1 MDSKSNDS
9 KAQPPAQDSGVEN
22 STAAAASGQ
31 DNSNQYAKA
40 VSGVFQSFT
49 KGLVNTSQSAVKA
62 VQVRARHL
70 VSQNK
75 RRYQEGGFD
84 LDLTYITENIIAM
97 GFPAG
102 DISSGIFGYVEGF
115 YRNHMEEVINFLE
128 TQHKGKYKVY
138 NLCSERLYDAS
149 RFEGKIAMVECQL
162 LCQCTRL

>member
-31 DNSNQYAKA
+31 DNSNQYTKA

-62 VQVRARHL
+62 VQVKARHL

-75 RRYQEGGFD
+75 RRYQVDYQSWE
-84 LDLTYITENIIAM
+84 
-97 GFPAG
+97 
-102 DISSGIFGYVEGF
+102 
-115 YRNHMEEVINFLE
+115 
-128 TQHKGKYKVY
+128 
-138 NLCSERLYDAS
+138 
-149 RFEGKIAMVECQL
+149 L
-162 LCQCTRL
+162 L